1 MNVLAKIKFQ
11 TCALEQYVESLQ
23 ELKGGKKKSK
33 DHLLNTCIFIKP

>member
-23 ELKGGKKKSK
+23 ELKGGKKSQR
-33 DHLLNTCIFIKP
+33 IIS